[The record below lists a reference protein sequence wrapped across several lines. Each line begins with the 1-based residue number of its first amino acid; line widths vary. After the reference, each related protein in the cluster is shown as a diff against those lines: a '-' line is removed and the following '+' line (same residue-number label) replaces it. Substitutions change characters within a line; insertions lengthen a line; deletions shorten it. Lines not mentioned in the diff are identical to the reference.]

1 MSDKDLKEYEDNIKM
16 MKTNR
21 KILRELDL
29 PQYKQNL
36 DDTNKFLDSL
46 TYSAVKTKYNAK
58 GDWDA
63 ISIKGYSDDIN
74 NILKPGV
81 LKSDIE
87 VQPLR
92 WTRLYEE
99 PALLP
104 LKEIL
109 THLPAEFERVRVM
122 RLKAGT
128 SIKKHTDKVD
138 KEIKSGEIVRIHIPL
153 RTNNNVHFYL
163 WEGKEQNHYHLE
175 TGKYYCVDVS
185 KPHAVH
191 NKADFDRLHLVVD
204 CYNND
209 KMRGLILQDN
219 ETGDTK

>member
-1 MSDKDLKEYEDNIKM
+1 METKNRILKEI
-16 MKTNR
+16 
-21 KILRELDL
+21 DL
-29 PQYKQNL
+29 PEYKQSL
-36 DDTNKFLDSL
+36 DNTIKFLDSL

-81 LKSDIE
+81 LKSDVE
-87 VQPLR
+87 PAELR
-92 WTRLYEE
+92 WTSLYEE
-99 PALLP
+99 PDLLP

-109 THLPAEFERVRVM
+109 SHIPAEFERVRVM

-128 SIKKHTDKVD
+128 TIKKHTDKVD
-138 KEIKSGEIVRIHIPL
+138 KEIKNGTIVRLHIPL

-163 WEGKEQNHYHLE
+163 WEGKEQQHYHLE
-175 TGKYYCVDVS
+175 VGKYYFVDVS

-204 CYNND
+204 CYNNPRL
-209 KMRGLILQDN
+209 KNLLKQ
-219 ETGDTK
+219 GDE

>member
-1 MSDKDLKEYEDNIKM
+1 METKNRILKEI
-16 MKTNR
+16 
-21 KILRELDL
+21 DL
-29 PQYKQNL
+29 PEYTQSL
-36 DDTNKFLDSL
+36 DNTIKFLDSL

-81 LKSDIE
+81 LKSDVE
-87 VQPLR
+87 PAELR
-92 WTRLYEE
+92 WTSLYEE
-99 PALLP
+99 PDLLP

-109 THLPAEFERVRVM
+109 SHIPAEFERVRVM

-128 SIKKHTDKVD
+128 SLKKHTDKVD

-163 WEGKEQNHYHLE
+163 WEGKEQQHYHLE
-175 TGKYYCVDVS
+175 VGKYYFVDVS

-204 CYNND
+204 CYNNPRL
-209 KMRGLILQDN
+209 KNLLKQ
-219 ETGDTK
+219 GDE

>member
-1 MSDKDLKEYEDNIKM
+1 MET
-16 MKTNR
+16 KT
-21 KILRELDL
+21 KILKELDL
-29 PQYKQNL
+29 PEYTQSL

-81 LKSDIE
+81 LKSDVE
-87 VQPLR
+87 DKPLR
-92 WTRLYEE
+92 WTSLYEE

-109 THLPAEFERVRVM
+109 SHIPAEFERVRVM

-128 SIKKHTDKVD
+128 TIKKHTDKVD
-138 KEIKSGEIVRIHIPL
+138 KEIKQGKIVRLHVPL
-153 RTNNNVHFYL
+153 RTSKNVYFYL
-163 WEGKEQNHYHLE
+163 WEKKQEHVFHLDV
-175 TGKYYCVDVS
+175 GKYYFVDVTAA
-185 KPHAVH
+185 HAVH
-191 NKADFDRLHLVVD
+191 NKADFDRLHLVID
-204 CYNND
+204 CYNNPRLENLLKQAEEFD
-209 KMRGLILQDN
+209 DISSPIGF
-219 ETGDTK
+219 

>member
-175 TGKYYCVDVS
+175 TGKYE
-185 KPHAVH
+185 KQ
-191 NKADFDRLHLVVD
+191 F
-204 CYNND
+204 NNLY
-209 KMRGLILQDN
+209 RYGWC
-219 ETGDTK
+219 TG